1 MAPPIREPGN
11 QRRTRTQSRI
21 RQPRGKSAMHLNQ
34 PSSSNREP
42 GLLRRPVGR
51 LGLATLTLLIA
62 VAPAVLFFDP
72 VNIGPGRG
80 HVAREPMAFYRLFS
94 DDVAYVASSRNWQ
107 RTVSHLFVPHN
118 THIVPAWRIVTWAL
132 VACSG
137 NLERL
142 PRVLAVAS
150 YSILVAVMLMT
161 GRLVARE
168 TGRTILGLGSM
179 VLVGT
184 TSLMLTPATWYSA
197 SQPLWAG
204 LVILVTLWYA
214 QCYRRSGRWP
224 ALVLA
229 ALTAP
234 IAGWFWTL
242 GHLAGPS
249 AAVYLWVDGRRRCK
263 LAALVPLAAT
273 ILAVTFSLT
282 MAASQIDSTTSFH
295 GRTVREALHPLQ
307 GLLHTGQSIPE
318 NLVFANLGLT
328 VLTTQSQGAVLSLA
342 LFVLWSSR
350 WWRWRLRSTKS
361 VDGSDEFGSMPRP
374 PPRFNPLE
382 WTGAAMIIGGY
393 LMEWSF
399 RGYLEYQFLRTINA
413 RFLVPWYDAVPQ
425 IGAVLLVAG
434 WWSAAHAGEPGRRLI
449 ATPTPLSWTGG
460 LGLGLLVA
468 LLIVTHRPRV
478 DALTK
483 ASMPPLLPSE
493 VPKFISQRHLTI
505 RANSLQSLEADWQR
519 SYLRRLDRAEVLA
532 RRTGWSRDAIR
543 TALGHPWVPGTVGL
557 LRPDLYDLYDAI
569 GLLNVPEHGP
579 PVEPETIRGAL
590 AELFAWEK
598 EPRPNWLAPND
609 PWPPPADAN

>member
-1 MAPPIREPGN
+1 M
-11 QRRTRTQSRI
+11 
-21 RQPRGKSAMHLNQ
+21 
-34 PSSSNREP
+34 
-42 GLLRRPVGR
+42 RRPVGR

-62 VAPAVLFFDP
+62 LAPAVLFFDP
-72 VNIGPGRG
+72 VDIVPGRG
-80 HVAREPMAFYRLFS
+80 HIAREPMAFYRLFS

-107 RTVSHLFVPHN
+107 RTVSNLFVPHN

-197 SQPLWAG
+197 GQPLWAA

-214 QCYRRSGRWP
+214 QSYRRSGRWL

-229 ALTAP
+229 GLSAP

-249 AAVYLWVDGRRRCK
+249 AAVYLWVDGRQRCK

-273 ILAVTFSLT
+273 ILAVAFSLT
-282 MAASQIDSTTSFH
+282 MAASRIDSTTSFH
-295 GRTVREALHPLQ
+295 GRTVRQAIHPLQ

-328 VLTTQSQGAVLSLA
+328 VLTTQSQGAFLTLVLV
-342 LFVLWSSR
+342 FLWSSR
-350 WWRWRLRSTKS
+350 WWRWRSRSGKVADLS
-361 VDGSDEFGSMPRP
+361 HELVSKPPRL
-374 PPRFNPLE
+374 PRFNALE
-382 WTGAAMIIGGY
+382 CAGAAIIFGGY

-399 RGYLEYQFLRTINA
+399 RGYLEYQFLRTINV
-413 RFLVPWYDAVPQ
+413 RFLVPWYDTVPQ
-425 IGAVLLVAG
+425 IGAVLMAAG
-434 WWSAAHAGEPGRRLI
+434 WWSAAHGREPG
-449 ATPTPLSWTGG
+449 PPLLARPAALTWAGS
-460 LGLGLLVA
+460 LGLGVLMV
-468 LLIVTHRPRV
+468 LLIVLNRPRV
-478 DALTK
+478 DALTR
-483 ASMPPLLPSE
+483 ASTPPLLPSE
-493 VPKFISQRHLTI
+493 RRRFPNERHLTI
-505 RANSLQSLEADWQR
+505 RANALQSNEADWQR
-519 SYLRRLDRAEVLA
+519 SYLRRLDRAETLA
-532 RRTGWSRDAIR
+532 RQMGVGRGTIR
-543 TALGHPWVPGTVGL
+543 NVLGHPWVPGTVGT
-557 LRPDLYDLYDAI
+557 LRPSLYDLYDAV
-569 GLLNVPEHGP
+569 GLLDLPEHGP
-579 PVEPETIRGAL
+579 PVDPAIIRGAL
-590 AELFAWEK
+590 ADLFAQEK
-598 EPRPNWLAPND
+598 EPRPLWIAPNE
-609 PWPPPADAN
+609 PWPPPTSN